1 MILAHNAPVVWVGL
15 LLVGGALAQTAPL
28 APLPTK
34 IISAKSI
41 YLLNE
46 SGDIKLGN
54 AVYRQLVAWNRWKIV
69 QDRDSADL
77 VGVVSYNS
85 TAFNRKCTLV
95 IEDAA
100 TREQLWVVT
109 TGMKGR
115 PLRTWNAMAKDLVDD
130 ISKRMK

>member
-1 MILAHNAPVVWVGL
+1 MIFAHKPPAWWVGL
-15 LLVGGALAQTAPL
+15 LLVAGALAQTAPL
-28 APLPTK
+28 APLPSK

-41 YLLNE
+41 YLQNE

-77 VGVVSYNS
+77 VGVVSYKS
-85 TAFNRKCTLV
+85 TAFNRKCTLT
-95 IEDAA
+95 IEDVA

-115 PLRTWNAMAKDLVDD
+115 PLRTWNAMAKELVDD
-130 ISKRMK
+130 ISKRLK